1 MIPYMKEKHQ
11 KLLIYT
17 WAPMD
22 RNPKIQRHTNLH
34 AVVVNNCQDAKEK
47 SCGVHSSSGCQ
58 PL

>member
-1 MIPYMKEKHQ
+1 
-11 KLLIYT
+11 
-17 WAPMD
+17 MD